1 MGVVRVAEQ
10 VLTFLIPRLVTR
22 VDQAK
27 WQTLRRMSQSVESTP
42 RTTVTILEGQR
53 LLLRNVL
60 LSLVC
65 PVQMIQNLTF
75 SDLEGPVDPE
85 LNPEEGPV
93 KDPVVES
100 TQAEDLEG
108 VPVDLVVDPVEEA
121 GTAVGLVLFVK

>member
-1 MGVVRVAEQ
+1 
-10 VLTFLIPRLVTR
+10 
-22 VDQAK
+22 
-27 WQTLRRMSQSVESTP
+27 
-42 RTTVTILEGQR
+42 
-53 LLLRNVL
+53 
-60 LSLVC
+60 
-65 PVQMIQNLTF
+65 MIQNLTF